1 MDTWMGDHSN
11 LDELA
16 NYYAVTAVCAV
27 NEVGERSLYSETGA
41 NLWVCAPSND
51 LRRDEEGERL
61 YRGTVTVEHGDRY
74 TNDFGGTSSATP
86 VVSGVAA
93 LMRSVNPD
101 LSWRDLK
108 LILAATAR
116 KSEPDNPDW
125 EDGGQKYLSERDAEV
140 YEHNH
145 EYGFG
150 VVDASAAVGMAVDWT
165 SVPRMRTGSVHTDSQ
180 YTDLEVEIEDANE
193 LGEITRHLVPLKVDA
208 EIDFIEFVEV
218 NVEFDH
224 ESFRDLYIWLVSPS
238 GTVSTLVDA
247 VRHVLRLRPVDRP
260 REA

>member
-1 MDTWMGDHSN
+1 MDTGVSIGYEGKGIFYAFAAGNGHLDGDHSN

-116 KSEPDNPDW
+116 KVDPMNPDW
-125 EDGGQKYLSERDAEV
+125 EDGGQKYLSE
-140 YEHNH
+140 
-145 EYGFG
+145 G
-150 VVDASAAVGMAVDWT
+150 
-165 SVPRMRTGSVHTDSQ
+165 
-180 YTDLEVEIEDANE
+180 EDGG
-193 LGEITRHLVPLKVDA
+193 L
-208 EIDFIEFVEV
+208 
-218 NVEFDH
+218 
-224 ESFRDLYIWLVSPS
+224 
-238 GTVSTLVDA
+238 
-247 VRHVLRLRPVDRP
+247 
-260 REA
+260 

>member
-1 MDTWMGDHSN
+1 MSIGYEGKGIFYAFAAGNGHLDGDHSN

-86 VVSGVAA
+86 VVSGMAA

-116 KSEPDNPDW
+116 KVDPLNPDW
-125 EDGGQKYLSERDAEV
+125 EDGGQKYLSEGDWEV

-150 VVDASAAVGMAVDWT
+150 VVDASAAVGMAVEWT

-193 LGEITRHLVPLKVDA
+193 LGEITHISSRSKWT
-208 EIDFIEFVEV
+208 
-218 NVEFDH
+218 
-224 ESFRDLYIWLVSPS
+224 R
-238 GTVSTLVDA
+238 
-247 VRHVLRLRPVDRP
+247 R
-260 REA
+260 